1 MTAPQRICI
10 YPKDVMLVTGKSERY
25 CRALLQK
32 IKQRLGKEHDQFI
45 TIDEFCTYSGLKIE
59 AVQQFL
65 K

>member
-32 IKQRLGKEHDQFI
+32 IKQRLGKDSTQFV
-45 TIDEFCTYSGLKIE
+45 TIEEFCIYSGLKVVD
-59 AVQQFL
+59 VQHYL